1 MSNIIE
7 LAWPGLGSELNKRI
21 VEHYLLNRNISK
33 KLSASSISG
42 NNIGNTEFITQT
54 PGYYHLTHWPEQL
67 SFLVDIFSGYK
78 INDAFLNHLT
88 IQHSIGNLAAHTDT
102 FRTMS
107 VIYVVAGPADTVF
120 YQLKEN
126 SHTQPARV
134 FDKSQLVEIERHRL
148 EINKWYLF
156 NNSTIHAVENSSD
169 ARTSL
174 TFNLT
179 DLGIFSDFADAAQN
193 IHKSGVLFL

>member
-7 LAWPGLGSELNKRI
+7 LTWPGLGEAINKQI
-21 VEHYLLNRNISK
+21 QEHYLLHRNVSK
-33 KLSASSISG
+33 RLSASRQSKDIS
-42 NNIGNTEFITQT
+42 TAQFTTQT
-54 PGYYHLTHWPEQL
+54 PGYYHLTNWPEQIDFLTEIL
-67 SFLVDIFSGYK
+67 SGHK
-78 INDAFLNHLT
+78 INNKFLNHLT

-120 YQLKEN
+120 YRLKDGAGIL
-126 SHTQPARV
+126 PAKV
-134 FDKSQLVEIERHRL
+134 FDKSQLVETERYRL

-156 NNSTIHAVENSSD
+156 NNSAIHAVENSSSP
-169 ARTSL
+169 RTSL

-179 DLGIFSDFADAAQN
+179 NIGVFSDFRDAVQN
-193 IHKSGVLFL
+193 IHNSGVLFL